1 MNTKRKLSSELI
13 FHFFVI
19 AVGFSMIYPILWT
32 VASSLKPKAEIF
44 QNATSLIPS
53 ALMWENYVEGWA
65 GFGGYTFGTFFLNTT
80 IITSLTLIGTL
91 FSTTLIAF
99 GFARLQFRFKRTL
112 FTILLATMMLPGQ
125 VTLIPQYI
133 IFHKLGWVNT
143 FYPLTV
149 GAFIGGNPFF
159 IFLLVQFIRGIPRE
173 LDEAAVIDGA
183 STFGIFWQ
191 IILPLTKPA
200 LATISIFCFIWTW
213 DDFMG
218 PLIYLNEAGK
228 FTVAL
233 GLRMF
238 SDPSGITNWGSLFA
252 ISVLSIL
259 PVFLVFAFFQRY
271 LVEGIA
277 TTGIK

>member
-1 MNTKRKLSSELI
+1 MYAKRKFSSEFI
-13 FHFFVI
+13 FHFVII
-19 AVGFSMIYPILWT
+19 AVGIAMIYPILWT
-32 VASSLKPKAEIF
+32 VASSLKPKTEIF
-44 QNATSLIPS
+44 QNVTSLIPS
-53 ALMWENYVEGWA
+53 KLMWENYVEGWA

-80 IITSLTLIGTL
+80 IITSATLIGTL
-91 FSTTLIAF
+91 FSTTLISF

-112 FTILLATMMLPGQ
+112 FTILLATMMLPSQ

-143 FYPLTV
+143 FYPLTI
-149 GAFIGGNPFF
+149 GAFIGGNAFF
-159 IFLLVQFIRGIPRE
+159 IFLLVQFIKGIPRE

-183 STFGIFWQ
+183 GPFGIFWR

-200 LATISIFCFIWTW
+200 LATISIFCFMWTW

-218 PLIYLNEAGK
+218 PLIYLNEASK
-228 FTVAL
+228 FTVSL

-259 PVFLVFAFFQRY
+259 PIFLVFIFFQKY